1 MRMNT
6 GDDGRSA
13 RLDVA
18 LVALSV
24 ALGMQMVRAVAP
36 LAFYL
41 LYSSVRLHPAIAGA
55 MVVPVFAAGL
65 CYPALARRLGPR
77 AMVAGAAG
85 VVALMRLGAQVSVAE
100 PLVALGFVAVGA
112 AAFFVLVPAIVS
124 TSGAPRAAL
133 LAGFALD
140 TAMHAAFG
148 TYDPIWRQGALPLV
162 SVAGPVLIVALAVWR
177 GLGRDG
183 GPARET
189 RDVAWE
195 AVGAFLFLQ
204 LAVFQNAAR
213 VAALTGCRLSVAL
226 ACVAAAQALGVAVAS
241 SPLVRT
247 GWVGPAAVLLV
258 SLAPVDHP
266 AFVLGAVVTGQVALA
281 LLMMRVVE
289 GRPGPQPARAFAYV
303 GLACAGLIGVFYLG
317 VSSRVGYRSEWVY
330 LLAAA
335 IVIFRAAKA
344 RGEPVETVRWTI
356 PAAAALAV
364 AAPVALSLAEGA
376 PRAEARAGAARPVRV
391 MSFNVH
397 KGFDTRGRL
406 DLESLAEVIEA
417 ERPDVVA
424 LQEVSRGQMADGCV
438 DMASWLSRRLGVPC
452 VYAPSGARLW
462 GQAVLTG
469 LPVLRAEHHL
479 LPPFDLPTAR
489 SYGDLDLDAGW
500 GEPLRLINTHYSA
513 ALGTENQLAHSRA
526 LAPVLAAGDGRRT
539 VLAGDLNATPL
550 SAPVRTLV
558 DVGLVDSVDEAG
570 ISPGYTA
577 PAINPTVRIDYVLHT
592 DDLAA
597 EDVTIRPTLVSDHFP
612 VVTTIVPR

>member
-1 MRMNT
+1 M
-6 GDDGRSA
+6 A
-13 RLDVA
+13 RTDSPGVDVA

-24 ALGMQMVRAVAP
+24 APGMQMVRAVAP

-41 LYSSVRLHPAIAGA
+41 LYSSVRLHPAVAGA
-55 MVVPVFAAGL
+55 TVVPVFAAGL

-77 AMVAGAAG
+77 NMVAGAAG
-85 VVALMRLGAQVSVAE
+85 VVGLMRLGAQVSAGEQFV
-100 PLVALGFVAVGA
+100 VLGFVMVGA
-112 AAFFVLVPAIVS
+112 AAFFVLLPAFTAAS
-124 TSGAPRAAL
+124 RTSPVAL

-148 TYDPIWRQGALPLV
+148 TYDPIWRTGALPLA
-162 SVAGPVLIVALAVWR
+162 SVAVPVLVLAVLVWR
-177 GLGRDG
+177 YRARG
-183 GPARET
+183 GDPETAT

-213 VAALTGCRLSVAL
+213 LAALTGCRLSVAL

-241 SPLVRT
+241 SPLVRV

-258 SLAPVDHP
+258 SLLPVDNG
-266 AFVLGAVVTGQVALA
+266 AFVLVSVVTGQGALA
-281 LLMMRVVE
+281 LLIVRVVE
-289 GRPGPQPARAFAYV
+289 GRPGTQPARAFAYL
-303 GLACAGLIGVFYLG
+303 GLACAGLIGAFYLG

-335 IVIFRAAKA
+335 IIIVWAARA
-344 RGEPVETVRWTI
+344 RVESVETGRRTV
-356 PAAAALAV
+356 PAA
-364 AAPVALSLAEGA
+364 VALVVAVPVVVSFAA
-376 PRAEARAGAARPVRV
+376 VSPRAVPREAGGPVRV
-391 MSFNVH
+391 VTFNIH

-406 DLESLAEVIEA
+406 DLEALAEAIEA

-452 VYAPSGARLW
+452 VYTPSGARLW

-469 LPVLRAEHHL
+469 LPVLREEHHL

-513 ALGTENQLAHSRA
+513 ALGIDNQLAHSLA
-526 LAPVLAAGDGRRT
+526 LAPVLAAGGPRRT
-539 VLAGDLNATPL
+539 VVAGDLNATQKSPPL
-550 SAPVRTLV
+550 RTLFK
-558 DVGLVDSVDEAG
+558 VGLVDSIDEAG
-570 ISPGYTA
+570 IAPGYTA
-577 PAINPTVRIDYVLHT
+577 PAVNPTVRIDYVLHT
-592 DDLAA
+592 TDLAA
-597 EDVTIRPTLVSDHFP
+597 EDVTIRPTLASDHFP
-612 VVTTIVPR
+612 IAATVRPRE